1 MVTQPKDYEEKL
13 WQIQS
18 NAPTTKAI
26 LLPTD
31 EEIYNIDLNAR
42 TIAVPKFLSV
52 EKDHQAEVIY
62 FQFDRYYDRIDL
74 TTKCCVI
81 QYTNAAGNSYI
92 YPVPFYDVVTF
103 ADANKVIIPW
113 CIQGAATAEAGI
125 VKFAVSFYSIDP
137 VTHTISY
144 CLNTLVAQGEV
155 LAGQNETELQDYTD
169 SQVTLDSSLLEL
181 LQTLESLV
189 NSRELAVH
197 WIDV

>member
-31 EEIYNIDLNAR
+31 EEIYEINLDTR
-42 TIAVPKFLSV
+42 TISVPKFLSV
-52 EKDHQAEVIY
+52 AKDHQAETIY

-74 TTKCCVI
+74 TTKCCII

-92 YPVPFYDVVTF
+92 YPVPFYDTTTF
-103 ADANKVIIPW
+103 GDLHKVIIPW
-113 CIQGAATAEAGI
+113 CIQGAATAKAGI
-125 VKFAVSFYSIDP
+125 VKFAISFYSVDML
-137 VTHTISY
+137 THTINY

-155 LAGQNETELQDYTD
+155 LAGQNETEIQDITE
-169 SQVTLDSSLLEL
+169 SQITLDSSLLEL

-197 WIDV
+197 WVDV